1 MKKIVK
7 LVALALLAASC
18 QVEERSVSAS
28 SYVGG
33 GESAEVSSE
42 MEQKQPV
49 ADARATFAGG
59 CFWCMEKPFEEV
71 PGVTAVVSG
80 YIDGHVENPTYKA
93 VGTGRTGHT
102 EAIEIAY
109 DSSIVSYADLL
120 QIFWRQF
127 DPTDAGGSF
136 FDRGSQYRSGVYY
149 HDEVQRVAAEKS
161 KTELAASGRF
171 AKPIAT
177 EIKAATK
184 FYAAEEYHQDF
195 YLKDPDR
202 YYGYRKGSGRD
213 AFIDKHWGAE
223 RKYKIKGG
231 TAKGGSANGTA
242 KAASEPWKTF
252 KKPSDEQLRKML
264 TSIQYKVTQHEG
276 TERPFE
282 NEFWNNKKPG
292 LYVDIVSGEPL
303 FSSRDKFKS
312 GTGWPS
318 FTRPVVEE
326 NLQFDTDQKLG
337 YTRDEARS
345 RYGDSHLGHVFKDG
359 PKPTGLRYCINS
371 AALRFI
377 PKEEMA
383 AEGYSNFLT
392 EVE

>member
-1 MKKIVK
+1 MMNTLK
-7 LVALALLAASC
+7 VAASALLLAAC
-18 QVEERSVSAS
+18 QVEERSVSGKS
-28 SYVGG
+28 SYEGSDS
-33 GESAEVSSE
+33 SAGASTAV
-42 MEQKQPV
+42 MQKEPK
-49 ADARATFAGG
+49 ADSTATFAGG
-59 CFWCMEKPFEEV
+59 CFWCMEKPFEDV
-71 PGVTAVVSG
+71 PGVTAVISG
-80 YIDGHVENPTYKA
+80 YIDGHVENPTYTA
-93 VGTGRTGHT
+93 VGTGQTGHT

-109 DSSIVSYADLL
+109 DSSMVSYDDLL

-149 HDEVQRVAAEKS
+149 HDEGQRVAAEKS
-161 KTELAASGRF
+161 KDELGASGRF
-171 AKPIAT
+171 DKPIAT

-184 FYAAEEYHQDF
+184 FYAAEDYHQDY

-213 AFIDKHWGAE
+213 AFIDRYWGDD
-223 RKYKIKGG
+223 RDYVPKGI
-231 TAKGGSANGTA
+231 ADVANA
-242 KAASEPWKTF
+242 PWKNF
-252 KKPSDEQLRKML
+252 KKPSKEMLREQL
-264 TSIQYKVTQHEG
+264 TSLQFKVTQEDG
-276 TERPFE
+276 TERPFN
-282 NEFWNNKKPG
+282 NEYWDNKAAG

-303 FSSRDKFKS
+303 FSSRDKFES
-312 GTGWPS
+312 RTGWPS

-371 AALRFI
+371 ASLRFI
-377 PKEEMA
+377 PKEKLV
-383 AEGYSNFLT
+383 AEGYADFLSK
-392 EVE
+392 VE

>member
-7 LVALALLAASC
+7 LVVLALLATSC

-28 SYVGG
+28 SSY
-33 GESAEVSSE
+33 GEDGASVEASST
-42 MEQKQPV
+42 MVQKVPK
-49 ADARATFAGG
+49 ADSRATFAGG
-59 CFWCMEKPFEEV
+59 CFWCTEKPFEEV

-80 YIDGHVENPTYKA
+80 YIDGHVENPTYNA
-93 VGTGRTGHT
+93 VGTGKTGHT

-109 DSSIVSYADLL
+109 DSSIVSYDDLL

-149 HDEVQRVAAEKS
+149 HDEAQRVSAEKS

-171 AKPIAT
+171 DKPIAT
-177 EIKAATK
+177 EVKAATK
-184 FYAAEEYHQDF
+184 FYAAEDYHQDF

-223 RKYKIKGG
+223 RNYKIKGG
-231 TAKGGSANGTA
+231 SVKGSA
-242 KAASEPWKTF
+242 KAASEPWKSF
-252 KKPSDEQLRKML
+252 KKPSDEKLRETL
-264 TSIQYKVTQHEG
+264 TSLQYKVTQHED

-282 NEFWNNKKPG
+282 NEFWDNKNPG

-303 FSSRDKFKS
+303 FSSRDKYKS

-318 FTRPVVEE
+318 FSRPVIEE
-326 NLQFDTDQKLG
+326 NIQLDTDQTLG
-337 YTRDEARS
+337 YTRNETRS
-345 RYGDSHLGHVFKDG
+345 RYGDSHLGHVFKGG

-383 AEGYSNFLT
+383 AKGYIDFLS